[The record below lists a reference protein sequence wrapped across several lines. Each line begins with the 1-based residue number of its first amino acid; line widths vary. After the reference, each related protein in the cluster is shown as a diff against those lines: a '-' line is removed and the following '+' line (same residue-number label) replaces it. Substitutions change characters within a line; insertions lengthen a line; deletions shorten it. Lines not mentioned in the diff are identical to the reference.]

1 MPTLFERIIAREIPA
16 AIVHEDEWTVAFHD
30 IHPQAPFHVLVVPR
44 KAIPRLQDAGPEDA
58 EILGRMLLAARKV
71 ATAAGMGESGFRCTL
86 NEGPDAG
93 QVVPHVH
100 LHVLAGRA
108 FGWPPG

>member
-1 MPTLFERIIAREIPA
+1 VPTLFERIIGREIPA
-16 AIVHEDEWTVAFHD
+16 AIVHEDEWTVAFRD
-30 IHPQAPFHVLVVPR
+30 IQPQAPFHVLVVPR
-44 KAIPRLQDAGPEDA
+44 KPIAHLQDAGPEDA
-58 EILGRMLLAARKV
+58 EVLGRMLLVARK
-71 ATAAGMGESGFRCTL
+71 TAADAGFGESGFRCTL
-86 NEGPDAG
+86 NDGPDAG